1 MPNQK
6 EIQKEGGNFVPQSTV
21 YEKSPSGIG
30 LTHSYLFLQQ
40 LPVTLHLHKLLWMEL
55 HLPAL
60 TTMLLAAPVH
70 LAVLLVKVYLTM
82 LL

>member
-1 MPNQK
+1 MP
-6 EIQKEGGNFVPQSTV
+6 PSTV